1 MHKRHHLCSKRK
13 KESKKY
19 LNDSCESPH
28 KYRQTDHYYF
38 VSLNPVLSRM
48 RVHERASHVQN
59 GIHKLKIA
67 GVNMQRPRE
76 GGGGGGLL
84 GARARFRREIS

>member
-1 MHKRHHLCSKRK
+1 
-13 KESKKY
+13 
-19 LNDSCESPH
+19 
-28 KYRQTDHYYF
+28 
-38 VSLNPVLSRM
+38 M

-76 GGGGGGLL
+76 GGGGGGGLL